1 MTTLTKGGAGMPKP
15 EGRAL
20 AVAELLR
27 AGHTA
32 QQVSRALKVAD
43 GGGSMA
49 DAMAELDKP
58 DEPGYL
64 TKRTEGVDGVRTKPN
79 HLL

>member
-1 MTTLTKGGAGMPKP
+1 MKP
-15 EGRAL
+15 EGRAI

-27 AGHTA
+27 AGHSA

-43 GGGSMA
+43 RGGTPEE
-49 DAMAELDKP
+49 AMAALRHP

-64 TKRTEGVDGVRTKPN
+64 EQLRKAVGDE
-79 HLL
+79 